1 MIVLDNKIC
10 LRKADLKDIEALYEI
25 KNDKKAAALLG
36 GFSNGYSKMD
46 IESWIVSHN
55 NNKNEVLYL
64 IETVEESKVIGH
76 VGLYE
81 IDFRTRKAEFAILI
95 AGETNQGK
103 GYGSL
108 CINFMIDYAFN
119 ELNIRKITLSLLSE
133 NERAKSIYKKKGF
146 IQEGYLKEDQYKN
159 GKYRDIILMALFNY
173 GKQ

>member
-10 LRKADLKDIEALYEI
+10 LRKADLKDIDALYEV

-36 GFSNGYSKMD
+36 GFSNGYSKLD

-64 IETVEESKVIGH
+64 IETIEDSKVIGH
-76 VGLYE
+76 VGLYD
-81 IDFRTRKAEFAILI
+81 IDFRVRKAEFAILI

-108 CINFMIDYAFN
+108 CTKFMIDYAFS
-119 ELNIRKITLSLLSE
+119 ELNIRKITLSLLSD
-133 NERAKSIYKKKGF
+133 NTRAFSLYQKYGF
-146 IQEGYLKEDQYKN
+146 VQEGLLKNEQFKN
-159 GKYRDIILMALFNY
+159 GKYHDVILMALFNNR
-173 GKQ
+173 